1 MLTPLRDLLSNKDNN
16 TMLTTTIAITSILIA
31 GIYMLSKSNPTYK
44 KKDLTVLNELT
55 KQQSIITISQD
66 VERQLMLVLSD
77 AGLSVIDEQ
86 ITER

>member
-1 MLTPLRDLLSNKDNN
+1 MELITPILF
-16 TMLTTTIAITSILIA
+16 TIALL
-31 GIYMLSKSNPTYK
+31 GVIYMLSKSNPTYK
-44 KKDLTVLNELT
+44 KKQLTVLNELT
-55 KQQSIITISQD
+55 KKQSIITITQD

>member
-1 MLTPLRDLLSNKDNN
+1 MLTPIIIS
-16 TMLTTTIAITSILIA
+16 IALI
-31 GIYMLSKSNPTYK
+31 GVIYMLSKSNPTYK
-44 KKDLTVLNELT
+44 KKELIVLNELT
-55 KQQSIITISQD
+55 KQQSVITINQD

>member
-1 MLTPLRDLLSNKDNN
+1 ML
-16 TMLTTTIAITSILIA
+16 TTIAITTILIA

-55 KQQSIITISQD
+55 KQQSVITITQD

>member
-1 MLTPLRDLLSNKDNN
+1 MELITPIII
-16 TMLTTTIAITSILIA
+16 TIALL
-31 GIYMLSKSNPTYK
+31 GGLYMLSKSNPTYK

>member
-1 MLTPLRDLLSNKDNN
+1 MELITPIIISIALLGG
-16 TMLTTTIAITSILIA
+16 L
-31 GIYMLSKSNPTYK
+31 YMLSKSNPTYK
-44 KKDLTVLNELT
+44 KKELIVLNELT
-55 KQQSIITISQD
+55 KQQSVITITQD

>member
-1 MLTPLRDLLSNKDNN
+1 MLTPIIISLV
-16 TMLTTTIAITSILIA
+16 LI
-31 GIYMLSKSNPTYK
+31 GGLHMLSKSNPTYK
-44 KKDLTVLNELT
+44 KKELTVLNELT
-55 KQQSIITISQD
+55 KQQSIITITQD

>member
-1 MLTPLRDLLSNKDNN
+1 MLTA
-16 TMLTTTIAITSILIA
+16 IAITTILI
-31 GIYMLSKSNPTYK
+31 GGLYMLSKSNPTYK

>member
-1 MLTPLRDLLSNKDNN
+1 MELITPILLS
-16 TMLTTTIAITSILIA
+16 IALL
-31 GIYMLSKSNPTYK
+31 GGLCMLSKLNPTYK
-44 KKDLTVLNELT
+44 KKDLIVINELT
-55 KQQSIITISQD
+55 KQQSTITISQD